1 MKIQTGIGAY
11 GFNKKISIT
20 SIASRAAVAI
30 ALYKCCW
37 RTSTSLSKTENAD
50 TGKLT
55 KSVDDFLTR
64 ENPYSK
70 DTHGQNLVFRRT
82 GAAAQGQAV
91 GS

>member
-1 MKIQTGIGAY
+1 MVAPVVLGLLAVVGGA
-11 GFNKKISIT
+11 T
-20 SIASRAAVAI
+20 TAI